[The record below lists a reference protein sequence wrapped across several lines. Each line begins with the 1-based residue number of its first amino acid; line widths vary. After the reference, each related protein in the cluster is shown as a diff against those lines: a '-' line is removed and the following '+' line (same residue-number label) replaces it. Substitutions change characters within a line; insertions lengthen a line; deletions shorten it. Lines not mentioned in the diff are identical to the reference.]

1 MKIRT
6 APGCIAVAVAVVSAT
21 FLSSCSDPSADA
33 TNNSSEVVEDENLAS
48 LLPERI
54 QEAGVMTIAAGYTH
68 PPVIFST
75 DSGQPTGIM
84 YDLGESIAKK
94 LGVDTEW
101 KEVAFAGIIPGVQTG
116 KFDIS
121 MGILA
126 DTPERQEILDFV
138 DVLSSD
144 ATLLVKQGNPSNMT
158 TVAEGCGKSIGAL
171 SGATFLLTV
180 ADASRDC
187 VAAGEPEITIKEY
200 ADFPA
205 GQAQLLSGRLDAY
218 ISPAVVMK
226 RVADV
231 ADGGQLFDVTDERI
245 PNDPFAV
252 TLRKGDGDMAEAIH
266 GALHALVEDGTYE
279 EILEKYDA
287 AEFAL
292 TPEQI
297 AINGAGTDVFN

>member
-1 MKIRT
+1 M
-6 APGCIAVAVAVVSAT
+6 VSAT
-21 FLSSCSDPSADA
+21 FLSSCSDPSEDDAADDV
-33 TNNSSEVVEDENLAS
+33 SSEVSRDEDLAE

-54 QEAGVMTIAAGYTH
+54 REAGVMTIAAGYTH

-75 DSGQPTGIM
+75 DSGEPTGIM
-84 YDLGESIAKK
+84 YDLGESIANK

-180 ADASRDC
+180 AEASRDC
-187 VAAGEPEITIKEY
+187 EAAGKPQIKIMEY

-231 ADGGQLFDVTDERI
+231 ADNGELFDVTDERI
-245 PNDPFAV
+245 PNDPFAI
-252 TLRKGDGDMAEAIH
+252 TLQKDDGDMAEAIH
-266 GALHALVEDGTYE
+266 AAMQSLVEDGTYD

-297 AINGAGTDVFN
+297 TINGAGTGVFN